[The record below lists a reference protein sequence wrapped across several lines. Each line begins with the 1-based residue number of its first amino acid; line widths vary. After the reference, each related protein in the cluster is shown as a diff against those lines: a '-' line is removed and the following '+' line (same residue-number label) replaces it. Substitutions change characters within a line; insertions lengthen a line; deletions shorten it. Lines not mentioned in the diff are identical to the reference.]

1 MDALVARLMD
11 RIGLSEPQAR
21 GALVI
26 VLTFLEQEA
35 PPDLLA
41 RLLAHM
47 PGARDL
53 MGARADNPPVPE
65 GTRHFGGVA
74 RLMRVADRMMALG
87 LTMTQVQATVRDVLD
102 FARQEAGPATVDGIV
117 IAIPGL
123 RQVL

>member
-1 MDALVARLMD
+1 MDALVTRLMD

-21 GALVI
+21 GALIV

-35 PPDLLA
+35 PPELLA

-53 MGARADNPPVPE
+53 IGAHAANPPVPE
-65 GTRHFGGVA
+65 ETRHFGGVA

-87 LTMTQVQATVRDVLD
+87 LTMMQVQATVRDVLD
-102 FARQEAGPATVDGIV
+102 FARQEAGPATADGI
-117 IAIPGL
+117 ITAIPGL
-123 RQVL
+123 RHVL